1 MRSEKKHTLLS
12 AFLQQLGVKHTRYA
26 DNLYNSH
33 PYKFSL
39 YGLSQ
44 MLSEYKVAN
53 AGMKVSDKKSGLEE
67 LAVPFIAHAGN
78 EFVLVYKKDSKDVS
92 YLWNEKDIRIGRERF
107 LEIWSGN
114 VLLAEADEES
124 CEPDYERH
132 RRFEWW
138 ERLKGCILFAALAG
152 LCLFAGIMTGVF
164 SRLSLVTLAVL
175 NAVGL
180 YTCLL
185 LLKKQMRVQSEQADK
200 ICSLFKKSDCNSILQ
215 LKEAKLWGVISWS
228 EMGFGYFISNL
239 IVLFIVPSLIP
250 YMVLIGGIAIL
261 FSFWSVWF
269 QKIKVKQ
276 WCPLCLIVQL
286 LFWIL
291 GACYL
296 LFGFVT
302 MPVWSVEAL
311 LGTACIYALP
321 PLTTNLLCERIGKGM
336 QVQHIGQQMNALK
349 MRDEVVTALL
359 KAQDY
364 YPVDETNSKILFGN
378 PQANLRVTVLTN
390 PHCEPCGTMHKRIEN
405 LLEKAGDRICVQY
418 IFTAFDGDLET
429 SSKELIAVYLH
440 HPLEEATRILHEWY
454 TGGKYEKDDF
464 FKRYP
469 EDWDDAGVLQ
479 EFNRHQEWKK
489 NTQLTATPTILIN
502 GYKLPREYRIEDVAY
517 FVDIKD
523 F

>member
-1 MRSEKKHTLLS
+1 MRSERKHTLLS

-39 YGLSQ
+39 YSLSQ

-92 YLWNEKDIRIGRERF
+92 YLWNGKDIRIGRERF

-152 LCLFAGIMTGVF
+152 LCLFVGIMTGVF

-228 EMGFGYFISNL
+228 EMGFGYFISNF

-286 LFWIL
+286 LFWVL

-336 QVQHIGQQMNALK
+336 HFNV
-349 MRDEVVTALL
+349 
-359 KAQDY
+359 
-364 YPVDETNSKILFGN
+364 P
-378 PQANLRVTVLTN
+378 
-390 PHCEPCGTMHKRIEN
+390 
-405 LLEKAGDRICVQY
+405 
-418 IFTAFDGDLET
+418 
-429 SSKELIAVYLH
+429 SSK
-440 HPLEEATRILHEWY
+440 
-454 TGGKYEKDDF
+454 
-464 FKRYP
+464 
-469 EDWDDAGVLQ
+469 
-479 EFNRHQEWKK
+479 
-489 NTQLTATPTILIN
+489 
-502 GYKLPREYRIEDVAY
+502 
-517 FVDIKD
+517 
-523 F
+523 